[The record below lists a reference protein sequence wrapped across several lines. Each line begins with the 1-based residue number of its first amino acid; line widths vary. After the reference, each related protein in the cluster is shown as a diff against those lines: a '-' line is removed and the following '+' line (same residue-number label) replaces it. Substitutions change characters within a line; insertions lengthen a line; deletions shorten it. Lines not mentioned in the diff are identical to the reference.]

1 MGIVEIGVTKTEVA
15 EVGIFSSLVG
25 LIELEK

>member
-1 MGIVEIGVTKTEVA
+1 MGIVEIGVTKIEVA
-15 EVGIFSSLVG
+15 EVDIFSSLVG